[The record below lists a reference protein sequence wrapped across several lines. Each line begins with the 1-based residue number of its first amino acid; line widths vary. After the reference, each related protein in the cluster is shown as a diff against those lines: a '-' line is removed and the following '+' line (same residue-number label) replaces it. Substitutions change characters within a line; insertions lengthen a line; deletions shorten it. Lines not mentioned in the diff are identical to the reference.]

1 MREKWYNYL
10 DNIFK
15 NIENNSKK
23 SETNMKDIK
32 LIAANRWGK
41 TPYIQQCDSVSFNEI
56 NKPQ

>member
-1 MREKWYNYL
+1 MTKQWYNYL

-15 NIENNSKK
+15 NQRKNFKK

-32 LIAANRWGK
+32 MIAANRWGK

-56 NKPQ
+56 NK